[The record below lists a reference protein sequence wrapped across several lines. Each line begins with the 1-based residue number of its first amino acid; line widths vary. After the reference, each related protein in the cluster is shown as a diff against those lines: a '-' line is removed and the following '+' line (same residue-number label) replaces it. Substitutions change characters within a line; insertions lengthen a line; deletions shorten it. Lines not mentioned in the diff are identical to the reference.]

1 MPAPAVSWPSSES
14 ARSTTRMRC
23 PRTSTSSP
31 SRSSPGSCCRQAR
44 PPCRNITT
52 ASSTGLR
59 KASPAARRYSPGG
72 RHEKMA
78 QRNRRAPRTQ
88 GLTMTEP
95 ISRSLVVHGASILLG
110 FIAMGWLL
118 GNYAVR
124 VKKFD
129 RTVVVKGL
137 SEREVPADVAIW
149 PLTFQEASNDLNAL
163 FGSVQK
169 KNALITEFLAGHGI
183 AADAVTVGAPAV
195 TDRYAQAYGETGN
208 IAFRY
213 TASSTVTVY
222 SIDVEAVRKAMRDVI
237 SLGQKGVALSGEG
250 YQGQTQFQFT
260 GLAELKPAMI
270 EEATKNAR
278 SVAEKFAEDSESRLG
293 KIRSAQQGQFSIE
306 DRDSTTPHIKKVRV
320 VSTVEYH
327 LAD

>member
-1 MPAPAVSWPSSES
+1 M
-14 ARSTTRMRC
+14 
-23 PRTSTSSP
+23 
-31 SRSSPGSCCRQAR
+31 
-44 PPCRNITT
+44 N
-52 ASSTGLR
+52 
-59 KASPAARRYSPGG
+59 
-72 RHEKMA
+72 
-78 QRNRRAPRTQ
+78 
-88 GLTMTEP
+88 EP
-95 ISRSLVVHGASILLG
+95 ISRSLVVVGASLLLG
-110 FIAMGWLL
+110 FIALGWLL

-149 PLTFQEASNDLNAL
+149 PLTFQEANNDLNAL
-163 FGSVQK
+163 FGSVQR
-169 KNALITEFLAGHGI
+169 KNALITEFLGKHGI
-183 AADAVTVGAPAV
+183 AAGAITVGAPAV
-195 TDRYAQAYGETGN
+195 NDRYAQAYGDTSN
-208 IAFRY
+208 IVYRY

-222 SIDVEAVRKAMRDVI
+222 STDVAAVRKAMADVI
-237 SLGQKGVALSGEG
+237 ALGQKGVALSGEG

-260 GLAELKPAMI
+260 GLSKLKPEMI

-278 SVAEKFAEDSESRLG
+278 AVAEKFAEDSESRLG

>member
-1 MPAPAVSWPSSES
+1 MS
-14 ARSTTRMRC
+14 
-23 PRTSTSSP
+23 
-31 SRSSPGSCCRQAR
+31 
-44 PPCRNITT
+44 
-52 ASSTGLR
+52 
-59 KASPAARRYSPGG
+59 
-72 RHEKMA
+72 
-78 QRNRRAPRTQ
+78 
-88 GLTMTEP
+88 EP
-95 ISRSLVVHGASILLG
+95 ISRSLVVVGASLLLG
-110 FIAMGWLL
+110 FIALGWLL

-163 FGSVQK
+163 FGSVQR
-169 KNALITEFLAGHGI
+169 KNALITEFLGRHGI
-183 AADAVTVGAPAV
+183 AAEAITVGAPAV
-195 TDRYAQAYGETGN
+195 TDRHAQAYGDTGN
-208 IAFRY
+208 IVYRY

-222 SIDVEAVRKAMRDVI
+222 STNVEAVRKAMADVI
-237 SLGQKGVALSGEG
+237 SLGQKGVALSGED
-250 YQGQTQFQFT
+250 YRGQTQFQFT
-260 GLAELKPAMI
+260 GLSKLKPEMI

-278 SVAEKFAEDSESRLG
+278 AVAEKFAEDSDSRLG

>member
-1 MPAPAVSWPSSES
+1 MS
-14 ARSTTRMRC
+14 
-23 PRTSTSSP
+23 
-31 SRSSPGSCCRQAR
+31 
-44 PPCRNITT
+44 
-52 ASSTGLR
+52 
-59 KASPAARRYSPGG
+59 
-72 RHEKMA
+72 
-78 QRNRRAPRTQ
+78 
-88 GLTMTEP
+88 EP
-95 ISRSLVVHGASILLG
+95 ISRSLVVVGASLLLG
-110 FIAMGWLL
+110 FIALGWLL

-149 PLTFQEASNDLNAL
+149 PLTFQEASNDLNGL
-163 FGSVQK
+163 FASLQR
-169 KNALITEFLAGHGI
+169 KNALITEFLKGHGI
-183 AADAVTVGAPAV
+183 AAEAITVGAPAV
-195 TDRYAQAYGETGN
+195 NDRHAQAYGDTAN
-208 IAFRY
+208 IVYRY

-222 SIDVEAVRKAMRDVI
+222 TTDVEAVRKAMRDVI

-250 YQGQTQFQFT
+250 YQNQTQFQFT
-260 GLAELKPAMI
+260 GLSELKPAMI

-278 SVAEKFAEDSESRLG
+278 AVAEKFAEDSDSRLG